1 MGAGANVE
9 QLLFVDP
16 RPLLYFV
23 FFKPCFNAHL
33 INPVPPTYHFMFVD
47 IFHICFLLIVGSMY
61 PLIDADATKTFVL
74 SESFYCSYGELDLLL
89 IIIVR
94 DVPLYRLCSL
104 IVERGGQTYV

>member
-47 IFHICFLLIVGSMY
+47 IFHICFLLLVGSMY

-74 SESFYCSYGELDLLL
+74 SESFYFSYGEFDILL
-89 IIIVR
+89 IS
-94 DVPLYRLCSL
+94 SL
-104 IVERGGQTYV
+104 LGISLSTDCAVFF